1 MRPVIRRFRNGS
13 KSGFC
18 YAETELPKNLE
29 KILRER
35 LAKLADKL
43 GLTEQMH
50 NCLKKFGRNFDTAH
64 PERIR
69 QALTDAF
76 LLSRAN
82 KGVGS
87 KITKQEK
94 EVIRTICETAGLE
107 FNAC

>member
-1 MRPVIRRFRNGS
+1 MTPPKRLY
-13 KSGFC
+13 KSGFY
-18 YAETELPKNLE
+18 YAKVELPEYVQNT
-29 KILRER
+29 LRTR
-35 LAKLADKL
+35 LAELADKL

-69 QALTDAF
+69 QALTDAS

-82 KGVGS
+82 KGIGS